1 MHIHNNKQTVGV
13 KKIEQIHLYEM
24 EMPGPPLRG
33 LSGSISRGDEVSP
46 GGISWLQFGE
56 EG

>member
-13 KKIEQIHLYEM
+13 KKIEQMQLYEM

-46 GGISWLQFGE
+46 GGISWL
-56 EG
+56 